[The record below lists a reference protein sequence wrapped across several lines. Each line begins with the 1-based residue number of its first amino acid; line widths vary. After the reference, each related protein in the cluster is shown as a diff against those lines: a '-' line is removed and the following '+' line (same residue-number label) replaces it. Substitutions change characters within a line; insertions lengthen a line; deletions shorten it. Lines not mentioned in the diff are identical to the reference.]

1 MGLKRYFI
9 ARDGMECFAKIERLY
24 GALQYAI
31 NGDSGFTIL
40 DEELIKR
47 EKSIR
52 CNLFAFIANPD
63 GDWRNPDVG
72 LCGIHRANGYLGIRN
87 ALWIEYN
94 RVSKACKRRLPYWG
108 GISRC
113 VNGVG
118 VCYHSACTGNIW
130 DNLVKRSWITI
141 YFAALKII

>member
-40 DEELIKR
+40 VEELIKR

-52 CNLFAFIANPD
+52 CNLFSFIANPD
-63 GDWRNPDVG
+63 SDWRNSDVG
-72 LCGIHRANGYLGIRN
+72 LCGIHRANGCLGIRN

-94 RVSKACKRRLPYWG
+94 RVSKACK
-108 GISRC
+108 
-113 VNGVG
+113 
-118 VCYHSACTGNIW
+118 
-130 DNLVKRSWITI
+130 
-141 YFAALKII
+141 

>member
-47 EKSIR
+47 EKIYVVT
-52 CNLFAFIANPD
+52 CF
-63 GDWRNPDVG
+63 
-72 LCGIHRANGYLGIRN
+72 
-87 ALWIEYN
+87 
-94 RVSKACKRRLPYWG
+94 RLLLIPMAIG
-108 GISRC
+108 GILTWFVR
-113 VNGVG
+113 
-118 VCYHSACTGNIW
+118 
-130 DNLVKRSWITI
+130 NLLCKLLS
-141 YFAALKII
+141 

>member
-63 GDWRNPDVG
+63 SDWRNSDVG
-72 LCGIHRANGYLGIRN
+72 LCEIYCANGCPSIRN

-94 RVSKACKRRLPYWG
+94 RISKACKRRLPYRG
-108 GISRC
+108 GISCC